1 MPSISDVSAVSAVSA
16 VSPQIQTA
24 TTGKAYDAQKQEGQS
39 ALKLIDSAA
48 QVAKTAQSSGPK
60 ATGNNVDITV

>member
-1 MPSISDVSAVSAVSA
+1 MSAISNVSA
-16 VSPQIQTA
+16 VSPQVQA
-24 TTGKAYDAQKQEGQS
+24 TGKAFDAQKQEGQ
-39 ALKLIDSAA
+39 AAVKLIDSAT

>member
-1 MPSISDVSAVSAVSA
+1 MASINNVSAVSA
-16 VSPQIQTA
+16 PIQA
-24 TTGKAYDAQKQEGQS
+24 AATGKAYDAQKQEGQA

-48 QVAKTAQSSGPK
+48 QVAKTSQSSGPK

>member
-1 MPSISDVSAVSAVSA
+1 MSPVSSAGAVSA
-16 VSPQIQTA
+16 PIQA
-24 TTGKAYDAQKQEGQS
+24 AATGKAYDAQKQEGQA

-48 QVAKTAQSSGPK
+48 QVAKTTQSSGPK